1 MNYVVITF
9 LWLSILLYFVLG
21 GADFGA
27 GIIELFTSSHQVSRT
42 RRTLYHA
49 IGPIW
54 EANHMWLII
63 AVVILFVGFPVIYT
77 QLSIYLHIPMLIM
90 LLGITARGTAFV
102 FRHYDAVRDE
112 MQELYNRVFVWSSF
126 VTPLFLGIIAGLL
139 AGVASVVY
147 QRVYLSSLGADFSKV
162 ASPLGIIAGSTV
174 SGQIQPDAK
183 DFLTAYVYGW
193 LNWFSV
199 SVGFFTVALCGFL
212 AAVYLIGEAEDDRD
226 RREFIRKARNAN
238 LIAIAC
244 GVLVFVAAE
253 IDNVPLMKWV
263 FKDAV
268 GLLAVSAATVS
279 LIALWALIR
288 RKRRLLL
295 RLLVSFQV
303 TMILLAISY
312 AHFPNIIIMANGES
326 LSLYEYEAP
335 AKTLAA
341 LGWALLV
348 GSWFILPAWFYYSFQ
363 IKKMRHFEE

>member
-27 GIIELFTSSHQVSRT
+27 GIIELFTSPHQVNRT

-63 AVVILFVGFPVIYT
+63 AIVILFVGFPVIYT

-112 MQELYNRVFVWSSF
+112 MQELYNRIFVWSSF
-126 VTPLFLGIIAGLL
+126 VTPLF
-139 AGVASVVY
+139 
-147 QRVYLSSLGADFSKV
+147 
-162 ASPLGIIAGSTV
+162 LGIIAGSTV

-193 LNWFSV
+193 LNWFSI

-279 LIALWALIR
+279 LVALWALIR

-348 GSWFILPAWFYYSFQ
+348 GSLFILPALFYLYYSFQ